1 MLQIEKRTKFETA
14 IALNMDEGQIMSSP
28 KIPLSTDHVDRITQ
42 MAWEDR
48 TTFDAIRIQFDLTPG
63 EVIKLMRLNV
73 EANSFKLWRKRT
85 AGRKKITLRSDPFS
99 SGGSAVPI
107 NAAEKIRLLNLARSI
122 LSPGMSL
129 TANAATEFAF
139 RSTGRRD
146 E

>member
-1 MLQIEKRTKFETA
+1 
-14 IALNMDEGQIMSSP
+14 MSSP
-28 KIPLSTDHVDRITQ
+28 KIPLTTDHVDRISQ

-85 AGRKKITLRSDPFS
+85 AGRKKKITLRSDPFS
-99 SGGSAVPI
+99 SVGSAVPI

-122 LSPGMSL
+122 LLPGMSL